1 MDGLADSIDWEACHS
16 RGKAAAGLRHL
27 RRNPIP
33 VRVIA
38 AISGSPVVA
47 VYVGEVIISIIA
59 GRWDI
64 GLPRSRWPAG
74 RARPIPRRQ
83 HDYTA
88 IDCRDVPVV
97 SLGQINTR
105 E

>member
-1 MDGLADSIDWEACHS
+1 MGSLSLQ
-16 RGKAAAGLRHL
+16 GKAAAGLRHL
-27 RRNPIP
+27 RRNLIR

-59 GRWDI
+59 VRWDI

-97 SLGQINTR
+97 SFGEINTR